1 MNVSTVIAIVGISCG
16 VLYLA
21 ITAAELVRTI
31 RAPRASDIVLV
42 CGPPGSGKS
51 SWTKT
56 HRPTGVVI
64 DWYHLNQAIAANPRK
79 ERHTDILKTV
89 EKAIIQAW
97 AARPNHERGPLTIER
112 TAPLAADRD
121 YYRQL
126 GAAVVLFHAPRHLCI
141 ERCSTRPEG
150 ADYWTPVIDEWFDA
164 ANLGSGLPDRAELI
178 TVKTDDAPPTHK
190 PHIESTA
197 LIYDPAPVDAQAPGT
212 TLAELLEERS
222 IKAAELAV
230 RTGLTRGTITG
241 LLAGT
246 EPLTHNI
253 ATRLE
258 EALGAPAHVWLNL
271 EASWR
276 RNTP

>member
-1 MNVSTVIAIVGISCG
+1 MNFTETWLRYVSVGLTSPQTDARRT
-16 VLYLA
+16 L
-21 ITAAELVRTI
+21 TRPLVG
-31 RAPRASDIVLV
+31 DIVLV
-42 CGPPGSGKS
+42 CGPPGGGKS
-51 SWTKT
+51 TWRKE
-56 HRPTGVVI
+56 HRPAGIII
-64 DWYHLNQAIAANPRK
+64 DWYRLNQAIAAHPRK
-79 ERHTDILKTV
+79 DRHVDILKAV
-89 EKAIIQAW
+89 ENTIFDAW
-97 AARPNHERGPLTIER
+97 DARPHNDRGALTIER
-112 TAPLAADRD
+112 TAAAVADRD
-121 YYRQL
+121 RYRHL
-126 GAAVVLFHAPRHLCI
+126 GAKVVMVTAPRDTCI
-141 ERCSTRPEG
+141 ERCAHRKEG
-150 ADYWTPVIDEWFDA
+150 SAYWTPIIDEWFDA

-276 RNTP
+276 RTTP